1 LGSTFQPLRNTG
13 QGAELPVGLLNS
25 QHVAPRRRQSPDAAR
40 EPLSLLVVTP
50 RFHPLSG
57 GVENHVFEVGRR
69 LRDLGVDVTVLT
81 TDVSGELPPA
91 ATVEGIRVERV
102 RAWPSGRDYHFAPG
116 IMGVVRRGRWDVV
129 HVQSYHTFVAPL
141 AMFAALRAR
150 VPYILTFHAGG
161 HSSRVR
167 AKLRRFQRRLLRP
180 LLARSARLVAVASFE
195 VQLYARELRLPA
207 SSFAVIPNG
216 SDLVDTADSP
226 PDPLRGAPLIV
237 SVGRLE
243 RYKGHQRVLMAFP
256 EVVRR
261 RPDARL
267 WIAGTG
273 PYEPELRRLAS
284 GLGVADAVEIRGI
297 PLDQRRAM
305 ATELARASLVCLLS
319 EFETQPIAALEA
331 LALGR
336 RLLVAD
342 TTGLRELASEGRA
355 RTIALES
362 NPGDIAAAILE
373 AIASDPPHPVA
384 NLPTWDACAAAL
396 LALYRDVLEA
406 RCAS

>member
-1 LGSTFQPLRNTG
+1 MWPSA
-13 QGAELPVGLLNS
+13 AE
-25 QHVAPRRRQSPDAAR
+25 APEAVRK
-40 EPLSLLVVTP
+40 PLSLLVVTP

-69 LRDLGVDVTVLT
+69 LRNLGVDVTVLT
-81 TDVSGELPPA
+81 TDVSGELPRA

-116 IMGVVRRGRWDVV
+116 IMGVVSRGRWDVV

-141 AMFAALRAR
+141 AMLAALCAG

-167 AKLRRFQRRLLRP
+167 AGLRRRQRTLLRP
-180 LLARSARLVAVASFE
+180 LLARADRLVAVASFE
-195 VQLYARELRLPA
+195 VELYARELRLPA

-216 SDLVDTADSP
+216 SDLVDAAEAFP
-226 PDPLRGAPLIV
+226 EPLPEEPLIL
-237 SVGRLE
+237 SIGRLE
-243 RYKGHQRVLMAFP
+243 RYKGHQHVLSAFP
-256 EVVRR
+256 EVLRR

-273 PYEPELRRLAS
+273 SYESELRQLAS
-284 GLGVADAVEIRGI
+284 DLGVAEAVEIRGI
-297 PLDQRRAM
+297 PLDQRREM
-305 ATELARASLVCLLS
+305 AATLARASLVCLLS

-336 RLLVAD
+336 RLLLAD
-342 TTGLRELASEGRA
+342 TTGLRELAVQARA
-355 RTIALES
+355 RTIALKS
-362 NPGDIAAAILE
+362 GPGEIAAAILE
-373 AIASDPPHPVA
+373 EIAAGPPDPVA
-384 NLPTWDACAAAL
+384 NLPTWDSCAADL
-396 LALYRDVLEA
+396 LALYRDVVEA